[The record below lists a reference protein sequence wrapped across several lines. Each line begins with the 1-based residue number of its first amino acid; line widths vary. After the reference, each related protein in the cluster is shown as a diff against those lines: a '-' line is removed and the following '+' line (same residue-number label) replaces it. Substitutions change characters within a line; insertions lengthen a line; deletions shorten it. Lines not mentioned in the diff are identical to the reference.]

1 MAANTVAQRSIAYSP
16 AGFAEEL
23 SSTFSKNY
31 KTKKIPLG

>member
-23 SSTFSKNY
+23 LQHLF
-31 KTKKIPLG
+31 KKL